1 VLRHRNPELS
11 VSLCLSGEVLSAFLV
26 ATGAVLFLS
35 FSIFACTETQ
45 VRSRRGRFI
54 PDPLPRPGRIVVYD
68 FDTTP
73 TEVVLD
79 PSIPEE
85 IARGNTSIAEERKR
99 VALAAADV
107 LAGTLVGAILALGL
121 PAERGYAAP
130 VPRQGTLII
139 DGQLVRID
147 EGSRMKRTTVGF
159 GAGESELRTQV
170 QVYHVLDRGRRL
182 IAEFETVTEE
192 SEQARFGAAALVDTA
207 DAENPGGDP
216 APAYESSDP
225 SGVVAADAERT
236 AKRAAEILEELFMR
250 QGWIR

>member
-1 VLRHRNPELS
+1 VLALTLS
-11 VSLCLSGEVLSAFLV
+11 LS
-26 ATGAVLFLS
+26 
-35 FSIFACTETQ
+35 ACTENQ
-45 VRSRRGRFI
+45 VRSRRGRFN
-54 PDPLPRPGRIVVYD
+54 PDPLPRPDRIVVYD

-79 PSIPEE
+79 PSIPDQ
-85 IARGNTSIAEERKR
+85 IARGNTSIAEARRK

-159 GAGESELRTQV
+159 GAGESELRTQM
-170 QVYHVLDRGRRL
+170 QVYQVLSRGRRL
-182 IAEFETVTEE
+182 IAEFETVTDE
-192 SEQARFGAAALVDTA
+192 SEWRSGEAVVVDRT
-207 DAENPGGDP
+207 DAGNVGDNS
-216 APAYESSDP
+216 APADDFSVP
-225 SGVVAADAERT
+225 PRVVAADAGRT
-236 AKRAAEILEELFMR
+236 ARKAAEILAELFMR